1 MYRLT
6 AKIEIT
12 GSKSWRLDKVME
24 VEITRDTE
32 KLTDECRLT
41 LPKKIKWDGAAE
53 IPVQRGDAVKV
64 WLGYDDDLQL
74 AFVGYVRDV
83 GFKTPVVITCEDEMF
98 RLKQTPTQKKAYKS
112 VSIETLLKEQGISY
126 DIKVMGEQ
134 SLGQYRVTADTV
146 AALLGHLHENGIR
159 SFFRYEEGAPV
170 LYCGVLFE
178 RESRPSQVFATGVNI
193 ISDQSL
199 EQQKAENMRLHVKAV
214 SLMPNNKKI
223 RVEVGDADGERRTLH
238 AYNKTESELRAWA
251 EQEIKRLKRDG
262 LTGSF
267 TTFGYRLVD
276 KLDAIGI
283 KIDGEKKGVYQ
294 VKKNVIKYGTG
305 GFRQEITLGQRVAE

>member
-6 AKIEIT
+6 AKIEIAGT
-12 GSKSWRLDKVME
+12 KNWTLDKVTE
-24 VEITRDTE
+24 VEITLDTE
-32 KLTDECRLT
+32 QLTDTCKIT
-41 LPKKIKWDGAAE
+41 LPKRIKWDGE
-53 IPVQRGDAVKV
+53 IDTPVRRGDAVKV

-74 AFVGYVRDV
+74 AFTGYIRDV
-83 GFKTPVVITCEDEMF
+83 GFKTPIVLMCEDEMF
-98 RLKQTPTQKKAYKS
+98 KLKQQATVKKAYKS

-126 DIKVMGEQ
+126 KVNVMGEQ

-159 SFFRYEEGAPV
+159 SFFRNEDGEPV

-178 RESRPSQVFATGVNI
+178 RDDRLTQVFATGVNI

-199 EQQKAENMRLHVKAV
+199 EQQQAENIRLRVKAI

-223 RVEVGDADGERRTLH
+223 KVEVGDADGEHRTLH
-238 AYNKTESELRAWA
+238 TYNKTESELKAWA

-262 LTGSF
+262 LKGSF
-267 TTFGYRLVD
+267 TTFGAKLVD
-276 KLDAIGI
+276 KLTAIGI

-294 VKKNVIKYGTG
+294 VKKNIIKYGTG
-305 GFRQEITLGQRVAE
+305 GFRQEITLGARLSE

>member
-6 AKIEIT
+6 AKIEISGAKT
-12 GSKSWRLDKVME
+12 WQLDKVTE
-24 VEITRDTE
+24 VEITLDTE
-32 KLTDECRLT
+32 QLTDTCKIT
-41 LPKKIKWDGAAE
+41 LPKRIKWDGVADN
-53 IPVQRGDAVKV
+53 PVRRGDAVKV

-74 AFVGYVRDV
+74 AFTGYIRDV
-83 GFKTPVVITCEDEMF
+83 GFKTPVVLTCEDEMF
-98 RLKQTPTQKKAYKS
+98 KLKQLPAVKKAYKS

-126 DIKVMGEQ
+126 KINVMGEQ

-159 SFFRYEEGAPV
+159 SFFRCEDGQPV

-178 RESRPSQVFATGVNI
+178 REDSPTQVFATGVNI

-199 EQQKAENMRLHVKAV
+199 EQEQAENIRLCVKAI

-223 RVEVGDADGERRTLH
+223 KVEVGDADGEHRTLH
-238 AYNKTESELRAWA
+238 TYNKTESELKAWA

-262 LTGSF
+262 LKGSF
-267 TTFGYRLVD
+267 TTFGAKLVD
-276 KLDAIGI
+276 KLTAIGI

-294 VKKNVIKYGTG
+294 VKKNVIKYGTS
-305 GFRQEITLGQRVAE
+305 GFRQEITLGARIAE